1 MKKLPELKCLYPSKL
16 HENLREMIKYAAD
29 TYTTDTAFIIKHK
42 EKGGGHSYEH
52 KSFIDLRDDINHLGT
67 AFLSRGFKGKRIA
80 VTSKNRY
87 EWLISYFATL
97 GGIGISVPLDKGL
110 PYEEMESSL
119 ARSYADI
126 VIFDNDMIPI
136 MEQIKA
142 NGKTKI
148 ETWICMDDNAEYIN
162 VPQLIEEGK
171 TAMSEGYDEY
181 LSLPVDN
188 KAIDILLFTSG
199 TTSMSKAVMLSQ
211 YNITSNLYSLQRT
224 ENIRHGDV
232 NMAFLPYHHTFGST
246 GQMLMIV
253 CGVTTA
259 FCDGLKYLQKN
270 MVEYKVSVFF
280 CVPLLIESIYKKVMA
295 TVKKEGKEKTVDF
308 GIKLT
313 KFLLKFGID
322 IRRKV
327 FKQIHEQLGGNL
339 RFVISGAS
347 AIDPEALEGFINLG
361 IDAVQGFGMTEAAPV
376 ITAETPQERKLGS
389 IGRAMPDVEVMIEN
403 PDADGVGEI
412 IARGPNIMVGYY
424 ENDDETAKVLA
435 DGWLHTGDL
444 GYIDEDGYLFI
455 CGRKKNV
462 VVLKNGKNVYPEELE
477 LLIANLPYVE
487 ENFVFGQPR
496 HKDGDEKDL
505 ALVAKIVYKPE
516 YFRDN
521 HAIDTENSKNT
532 NAVADIETIIREDI
546 DKINETVPSYK
557 QIFRLIVTDEPM
569 IKTTTGK
576 VKRFEE
582 VKNL

>member
-42 EKGGGHSYEH
+42 VKGAEPTYEH
-52 KSFIDLRDDINHLGT
+52 KTFIDFKDDINYLGT
-67 AFLSRGFKGKRIA
+67 AFLKHGFQGKRIA

-87 EWLISYFATL
+87 EWMVSYFATL
-97 GGIGISVPLDKGL
+97 GGIGISVPLDRAL

-119 ARSYADI
+119 SRSYADI
-126 VIFDNDMIPI
+126 VVFDNDMIPL
-136 MEQIKA
+136 MEEIKA
-142 NGKTKI
+142 KGNTQI
-148 ETWICMDDNAEYIN
+148 QTWICMDNNADYMN

-171 TAMSEGYDEY
+171 AAMAEGFDEY
-181 LSLPVDN
+181 LGLPIDN

-199 TTSMSKAVMLSQ
+199 TTSMAKAVMLSQ
-211 YNITSNLYSLQRT
+211 YNLTSNLYSLQRC
-224 ENIRHGDV
+224 EDIHRGDV

-259 FCDGLKYLQKN
+259 YCDGLKYLQKN
-270 MVEYKVSVFF
+270 LVEYKVSVFF

-295 TVKKEGKEKTVDF
+295 TVKKEGKEKTVAF

-322 IRRKV
+322 VRHKV
-327 FKQIHEQLGGNL
+327 FKQIHDQLGGNL

-347 AIDPEALEGFINLG
+347 AIDPEALQGFIDLG

-376 ITAETPQERKLGS
+376 ITAEHPQQRKLGS
-389 IGRAMPDVEVMIEN
+389 IGRAMPDVEVMIDN

-412 IARGPNIMVGYY
+412 IARGPNVMAGYY
-424 ENDDETAKVLA
+424 ENEEETAKVLQ

-444 GYIDEDGYLFI
+444 GYIDEDGYIFI

-477 LLIANLPYVE
+477 MLIANLPYVS

-505 ALVAKIVYKPE
+505 ALAAKIVYDPE
-516 YFRDN
+516 YMKEHFG
-521 HAIDTENSKNT
+521 AETPQQAE
-532 NAVADIETIIREDI
+532 AVIKADI
-546 DKINETVPSYK
+546 DKINDTVPAYK
-557 QIFRLIVTDEPM
+557 QIFRLIVTDQPM
-569 IKTTTGK
+569 VKTTTGK
-576 VKRFEE
+576 VKRYEE
-582 VKNL
+582 VKTL

>member
-1 MKKLPELKCLYPSKL
+1 MKKLPEMKCLYPAKL
-16 HENLREMIKYAAD
+16 HENLKDMINYVAEE
-29 TYTTDTAFIIKHK
+29 YTTDTAFIIKHK
-42 EKGGGHSYEH
+42 VKGGDPTYEY
-52 KSFIDLRDDINHLGT
+52 KTFIDLRDNVNQLGT
-67 AFLSRGFKGKRIA
+67 AFLRRGFKGKRIA

-87 EWLISYFATL
+87 EWMVSYFATL
-97 GGIGISVPLDKGL
+97 GGIGVCVPLDKAL

-119 ARSYADI
+119 IRSYTDI
-126 VIFDNDMIPI
+126 VVFDKDMKPL
-136 MEQIKA
+136 MEEIKA
-142 NGKTKI
+142 KGKTQV
-148 ETWICMDDNAEYIN
+148 ETWICMDENEGDLT

-171 TAMSEGYDEY
+171 AALAEGFDEY
-181 LSLPVDN
+181 LNLPVDG

-199 TTSMSKAVMLSQ
+199 TTSMAKAVMLSQ
-211 YNITSNLYSLQRT
+211 YNITANLYSLQRSEDT
-224 ENIRHGDV
+224 HRGDV
-232 NMAFLPYHHTFGST
+232 NMSFLPYHHTFGST
-246 GQMLMIV
+246 GQMLMIL

-259 FCDGLKYLQKN
+259 YCDGLKYVQKN
-270 MVEYKVSVFF
+270 LVEYKVSVFF

-295 TVKKEGKEKTVDF
+295 TVKKEGKEKTVAF

-347 AIDPEALEGFINLG
+347 AIDPEALQGFIDFG

-376 ITAETPQERKLGS
+376 ISAEHPQYRKLGS
-389 IGRAMPDVEVMIEN
+389 IGRAMPDVEVAIED
-403 PDADGVGEI
+403 PDENGIGEI
-412 IARGPNIMVGYY
+412 IARGPNIMAGYY
-424 ENDDETAKVLA
+424 ENEEETAKVLA
-435 DGWLHTGDL
+435 GGWLHTGDL

-477 LLIANLPYVE
+477 MLIANLPYVE

-505 ALVAKIVYKPE
+505 ALAAKIVYKPD
-516 YFRDN
+516 YMK
-521 HAIDTENSKNT
+521 ENFG
-532 NAVADIETIIREDI
+532 AETPEQVEEIIRRDI
-546 DKINETVPSYK
+546 DRINETVPSYK
-557 QIFRLIVTDEPM
+557 QIFRLIVTDQPM

-582 VKNL
+582 VKTL